1 MKHSLKQG
9 SGYLIIDHKDSPG
22 ITPDQIPHTL
32 RNTTI
37 VVGAN
42 QVYEADIQ
50 QCTHCQRGVVLNAD
64 RTRARG
70 YCPYCHHYIC
80 DSCREMLDITGQ
92 CIPFK
97 KRFEEAI
104 NKIETGKILLTDV

>member
-1 MKHSLKQG
+1 MKHSLKDH

-22 ITPDQIPHTL
+22 ISPEEIPDRL
-32 RNTTI
+32 KKSTI
-37 VVGAN
+37 AVQKG

-50 QCTHCQRGVVLNAD
+50 QCTHCQRGVILNTE
-64 RTRARG
+64 RIRERG
-70 YCPYCHHYIC
+70 YCPYCYHYIC

-97 KRFEEAI
+97 KVLDAI
-104 NKIETGKILLTDV
+104 VD